1 MHNVAAV
8 LGYEQRKYTNS
19 SIAASRY
26 DLPENNWL
34 DQINAGDASDQ
45 RNDGG
50 MDENS
55 IRSVFGRINYNFAE
69 RYLLEVTLRYDG
81 SSRFPKNNR
90 FELFP
95 SVSAGWRIS
104 EEDFFNFD
112 PISNLKLRASWGHL
126 GNQEIGNYAYQNK
139 YSLGRLYGFGNIMY
153 SGIAEN
159 YSMSNSTIGW
169 ENTEMVKAGLV
180 EYA

>member
-1 MHNVAAV
+1 MYSLYA
-8 LGYEQRKYTNS
+8 
-19 SIAASRY
+19 
-26 DLPENNWL
+26 L
-34 DQINAGDASDQ
+34 DVYKRQ
-45 RNDGG
+45 
-50 MDENS
+50 
-55 IRSVFGRINYNFAE
+55 
-69 RYLLEVTLRYDG
+69 
-81 SSRFPKNNR
+81 
-90 FELFP
+90 ELFP

-169 ENTEMVKAGLV
+169 ENTEMVNAGLDLNILNNRLSFTFDYFV
-180 EYA
+180 RNTRDILMSLPQPTILGAYAPVINAGAVSNKGFEMQLGWNDQLKDFNYCLLYTS